1 MHPQSFF
8 LTKRSQA
15 AAAAAAAAQAEKH
28 LQARHHQRKRTSLL
42 FCWRKPK
49 ISSRHPDSYFASEWH
64 HSQLTIKSDKIKPSF
79 PWRWFENWTASI
91 KSGNVNKCTTFCLS
105 LLLSCRCS
113 KMLNCV
119 MIFHACD
126 CNPPSCYIGLFSRHR
141 VCEAPGPNFEPKIV
155 KKAVKFS
162 SPPQHSSHDCLIS

>member
-15 AAAAAAAAQAEKH
+15 AAAAAAAAQAKNTFKRDIINEKEQVSSSVEESLKFLLVILTVIL
-28 LQARHHQRKRTSLL
+28 LQNDIILCWLLSL
-42 FCWRKPK
+42 
-49 ISSRHPDSYFASEWH
+49 
-64 HSQLTIKSDKIKPSF
+64 IKLSPVF
-79 PWRWFENWTASI
+79 QNWTSGI
-91 KSGNVNKCTTFCLS
+91 KSGNVNRCTTFCLS

-126 CNPPSCYIGLFSRHR
+126 CSPPSCYIGLFSRHR